1 MIGARSG
8 PWRVVAGLRW
18 ASVGSLGQWT
28 QQRRYCSRSCIA
40 DPVADKVADKVAG
53 TVVITVASP
62 WNLGLYTRLSVALRK
77 SRWQSS
83 MNSMV
88 L

>member
-1 MIGARSG
+1 VDPGVC
-8 PWRVVAGLRW
+8 WLDFAGLAW
-18 ASVGSLGQWT
+18 ARLVSG
-28 QQRRYCSRSCIA
+28 RSRDDTVDTPAAS
-40 DPVADKVADKVAG
+40 PVADKVAG

-62 WNLGLYTRLSVALRK
+62 WNLGLYARVSVALRK

-83 MNSMV
+83 VNPMA